1 MSNLRSDLRADL
13 KADVL
18 ADLAPA
24 EVEAPVVVPE
34 PVPVPADRTE
44 VTPVVSMQVT
54 PMRWSRPRVVT
65 VNGTGKAVRVGPL
78 SFELNVKP

>member
-24 EVEAPVVVPE
+24 QVEAPVVAPE
-34 PVPVPADRTE
+34 VVPADRTA
-44 VTPVVSMQVT
+44 VTPVVAVQLT

-65 VNGTGKAVRVGPL
+65 VGSGKAVRLGPL
-78 SFELNVKP
+78 SLELNVKP